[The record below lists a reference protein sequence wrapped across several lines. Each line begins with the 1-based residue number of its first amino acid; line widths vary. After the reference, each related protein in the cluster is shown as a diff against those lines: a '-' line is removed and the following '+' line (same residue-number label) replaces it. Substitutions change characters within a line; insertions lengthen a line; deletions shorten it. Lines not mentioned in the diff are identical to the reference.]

1 MTGSRAKDDTSVLAR
16 AAEWTLGLFPKV
28 GTCERGR
35 WVVGDKDELMSGCWC
50 RGHVEIS
57 GSPLDF
63 GAQRPAV
70 RCGPGRGVRNMRRN
84 YQVFLPK
91 FPPKMCGLS
100 KMMT

>member
-1 MTGSRAKDDTSVLAR
+1 M
-16 AAEWTLGLFPKV
+16 WW
-28 GTCERGR
+28 GTQAGKEGRKGEVRGR

-70 RCGPGRGVRNMRRN
+70 RCGPGRGVRRDTDKEEAAWRG
-84 YQVFLPK
+84 LP
-91 FPPKMCGLS
+91 GR
-100 KMMT
+100 

>member
-1 MTGSRAKDDTSVLAR
+1 MTGSRAKDGTSVLAR

-28 GTCERGR
+28 GTCEGGR

-50 RGHVEIS
+50 RGHVEMS

-70 RCGPGRGVRNMRRN
+70 RCGPGRGVRRDADKEEGAWRG
-84 YQVFLPK
+84 LPER
-91 FPPKMCGLS
+91 
-100 KMMT
+100 